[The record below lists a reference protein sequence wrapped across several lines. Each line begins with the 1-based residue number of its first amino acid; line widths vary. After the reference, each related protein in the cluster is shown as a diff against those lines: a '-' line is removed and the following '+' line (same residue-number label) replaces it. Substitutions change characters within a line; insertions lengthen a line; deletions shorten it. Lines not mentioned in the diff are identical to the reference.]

1 MSIGFVSTAHAPN
14 ISKQMV
20 HSIFKNQ
27 CLKMSIY
34 SISSAQLSIALN
46 LVFGAI
52 LEQAYM
58 DRKYVSPLGFRHFFH
73 NF

>member
-1 MSIGFVSTAHAPN
+1 MSIGFAPTVHAPN

-20 HSIFKNQ
+20 NSIFKQQ

-52 LEQAYM
+52 LEQACM